1 MDKRYKKLTKNT
13 IIYSLGV
20 FGSKFV
26 AFFLVPLYTNVLSK
40 SNYGVADL
48 ITTISGLLLPLF
60 SLSLGE
66 SILFYGVRSDS
77 QEQRD
82 KYYKTGFLLILTS
95 CLALIIFSPLFLFYG
110 SIKDYIFF
118 LTGYAVL
125 EIIRNY
131 LRCYTK
137 AQDKNLFYSIDCI
150 IYVVVIA
157 SLSILLLLVFHFG
170 IYGYLW
176 AYIIAEFMSIVFLL
190 IVNKGFKKFF
200 YVKFDKQVAI
210 EMVRYSLP
218 LILNSISW
226 TIANSSDKVML
237 ELLIDGEEGLES
249 VGLYTAA
256 SKIPTMLST
265 IAGLFCQAWTISTY
279 LEIGNKDSVF
289 YSKVFYYFSFAMLIC
304 CSGMLLITRPFMRI
318 YVGSEFQ
325 PIPPSQDSPGSPG
338 AVVFVPFLIVATIF
352 QSYATYFGSIIQ
364 SGGKNLFMMISTLTA
379 AIVNLILNYF
389 LIVFYGIQGACIS
402 TAVSFLIVFAM
413 RYFFSKKVFC
423 FPTKPLKLVFLL
435 IIVIG
440 QAISVVY
447 EFHYFLIG
455 CLALWLILILNTD
468 TIVDLLKFISGSFK
482 RIRKV

>member
-66 SILFYGVRSDS
+66 SILFYGVKSNN
-77 QEQRD
+77 QEERD

-95 CLALIIFSPLFLFYG
+95 CLALIAFSPLFLLYG

-118 LTGYAVL
+118 LIGYSIL

-150 IYVVVIA
+150 IYVVIVA
-157 SLSILLLLVFHFG
+157 SLSILLLLVFKFG

-176 AYIIAEFMSIVFLL
+176 AYIIAEFLSIVFLL
-190 IVNKGFKKFF
+190 IANKGFKKLF
-200 YVKFDKQVAI
+200 YIKFDKRIAI

-226 TIANSSDKVML
+226 TVANSSDKVML
-237 ELLIDGEEGLES
+237 ELLIDGEAGLES

-279 LEIGNKDSVF
+279 LEIGNKDATF
-289 YSKVFYYFSFAMLIC
+289 YSKVFYYFSFAMLVC

-318 YVGSEFQ
+318 YVGFEFQ
-325 PIPPSQDSPGSPG
+325 PSETSPGS
-338 AVVFVPFLIVATIF
+338 VVFVPFLIVATIF

-364 SGGKNLFMMISTLTA
+364 SGGKNLFMMISTITA
-379 AIVNLILNYF
+379 AIINLILNYV
-389 LIVFYGIQGACIS
+389 LIIYFGIQGACIS

-413 RYFFSKKVFC
+413 RYFFSKRVFC

-435 IIVIG
+435 IVVIG
-440 QAISVVY
+440 QAISVIY
-447 EFHYFLIG
+447 DFHYFLIG
-455 CLALWLILILNTD
+455 CLSLWLILILNTD
-468 TIVDLLKFISGSFK
+468 SIVDFLKFIFGFLK
-482 RIRKV
+482 RLRKV